1 MTRTT
6 SQELSNHE
14 LGAFL
19 RSRRDRLTP
28 RDVGLPC
35 GPRRRV
41 PGLRREEVAVLA
53 HVGTTWYTW
62 LEQGREVHASVDV
75 LTAIADAL
83 LLEPEERAHLFRL
96 GGYPAQAQRPGTS
109 IIDDRLRAML
119 DKAMPYPAMVHDELY
134 RWRVYNPAFRFLID
148 DADEATERSCVQ
160 QLLNNPAWHDA
171 YRNDPDQLRIVV
183 AKLRASFGESPDHP
197 DWGAH
202 LDKLRAHAEFRELWD
217 SGDVVREANHVKT
230 VDNPWVGTLRL
241 SNLTLVVQEDRRLAL
256 SIHQPEDQTTAARLE
271 RLQKLIDTGQIEWAK
286 KHRSPASADDDDVV
300 RRLPLRPV
308 G

>member
-1 MTRTT
+1 MTRTNPG
-6 SQELSNHE
+6 ELSNHE

-119 DKAMPYPAMVHDELY
+119 NKAMPYPAMVHDELY

-148 DADEATERSCVQ
+148 DADEAADRSCVH
-160 QLLNNPAWHDA
+160 QLLENRAWQNA
-171 YRNDPDQLRIVV
+171 FRNDPEQLRIFV
-183 AKLRASFGESPDHP
+183 AKLRASFGESPEHP
-197 DWGAH
+197 DWSEH
-202 LDKLRAHAEFRELWD
+202 LNRLRTHEEFRRLWD
-217 SGDVVREANHVKT
+217 SGDVVREANHIKT

-256 SIHQPEDQTTAARLE
+256 SIHQPEDSTTAARLE
-271 RLQKLIDTGQIEWAK
+271 HLQELIHTGQIERAQG
-286 KHRSPASADDDDVV
+286 HRVPPGPDEDVV
-300 RRLPLRPV
+300 RRLPLRSV